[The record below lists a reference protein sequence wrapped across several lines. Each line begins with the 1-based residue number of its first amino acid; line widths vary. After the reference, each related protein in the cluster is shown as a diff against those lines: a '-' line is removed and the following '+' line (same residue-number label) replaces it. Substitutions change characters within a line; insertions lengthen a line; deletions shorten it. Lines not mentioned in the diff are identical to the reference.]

1 MYFKRFLEF
10 KTNNSDNSLIIFNN
24 NKVIFDKNSNSLIL
38 KSLFLN
44 IDYSK
49 ALIIGI
55 GEDEN
60 SQYLAVDVSSCNFD
74 LHGQGYTSLIETD
87 IRNILT
93 NSTSNVISIIGRAQH
108 LLHWLKTSKYCGSCG
123 SLNKFSSKE
132 GAFYCSCSKEMI
144 YPRISPCVIGIIT
157 KGDEILLARNK
168 LFPEGMFSAIAGFV
182 EASETL
188 EETFERE
195 VMEEV
200 GLKIKNIEYFGN
212 QPWPFPNQLMIAFK
226 CDYDSGDIKVD
237 GEEIVEANWFKPT
250 NLPKIPPTTSISGQL
265 IKSYLEDHLKLL

>member
-1 MYFKRFLEF
+1 MYFKRFLDF
-10 KTNNSDNSLIIFNN
+10 KTNNLDNSLIIFNDK
-24 NKVIFDKNSNSLIL
+24 KVIFDKNSNSSIL
-38 KSLFLN
+38 KSLFFN

-49 ALIIGI
+49 ATIIGI

-60 SQYLAVDVSSCNFD
+60 SQCLAVDVSCCNFD
-74 LHGQGYTSLIETD
+74 LHDQGYPSLIETD

-93 NSTSNVISIIGRAQH
+93 NSSPNEISIIGRAQH
-108 LLHWLKTSKYCGSCG
+108 LLHWLRTSKYCGSCG
-123 SLNKFSSKE
+123 ALNKFSSKE
-132 GAFYCSCSKEMI
+132 SAFYCPCTKEMI

-188 EETFERE
+188 EETFKRE

-200 GLKIKNIEYFGN
+200 GLNIKNIDYFGS

-226 CDYDSGDIKVD
+226 CEYDSGDIIVD

-250 NLPKIPPTTSISGQL
+250 NLPRIPPTTSISGQL
-265 IKSYLEDHLKLL
+265 IKSYLEGH